1 MEALAL
7 TYRDET
13 LRLFPLG
20 HGPLEVGS
28 GPGADIVVHDPSVAE
43 RHFVLVRDGASLFAY
58 DVRRG
63 RERDAPRQLVPNR
76 ALLLGKHHALVRL
89 ADAPTRESALS
100 GRTEPLPIL
109 DAPLEDVVLM
119 VGRGPN
125 ARCAT
130 LGQAPLTVGSRRGDA
145 DLVLA
150 DRAVSTKHC
159 RFELTPRG
167 LFVRDLSSRNG
178 TFVDGVRTMMA
189 KVAPG
194 SRVRVGR
201 TELSLIARG
210 KKGDARGSHFVAA
223 SPAML
228 RVLDQVERM
237 AHQQWPALVLGDSG
251 VGKEGIAR
259 ALHTRGPRAA
269 GPFVP
274 INAGGL
280 SRDLVESELFGHEK
294 GAFTGAASVHRG
306 VFEQASGGTLF
317 LDEIGELSLELQAR
331 LLRVIETGEVRR
343 VGGEA
348 AHAVDVRL
356 VCATH
361 RDLRQRARE
370 GVFRLDL
377 YYRIAQLVIEVPA
390 LVERPEDVR
399 ALALHFLD
407 EACRD
412 LGPRTLSRAALSV
425 LTGHAWP
432 GNVRELRSVIRGAAL
447 EAASDVIDA
456 DGVLEV
462 IDRLSGVG
470 PPGAPRG
477 NYEAVL
483 EQHRGN
489 LSAAARTLGVPR
501 STLRDQIQRRSE
513 PPPKKG
519 E

>member
-28 GPGADIVVHDPSVAE
+28 GAGADIVVHDPSVAE
-43 RHFVLVRDGASLFAY
+43 RHYLLVRDGASLYAH
-58 DVRRG
+58 DVRASG
-63 RERDAPRQLVPNR
+63 EREPTRQLLPGR
-76 ALLLGKHHALVRL
+76 SLPLGKHHALVRV
-89 ADAPTRESALS
+89 ADAPTQNVVPSV
-100 GRTEPLPIL
+100 RTEPLPML
-109 DAPLEDVVLM
+109 DASLDDVVLL
-119 VGRGPN
+119 VGTGPC

-130 LGQAPLTVGSRRGDA
+130 LGQAPLTVGSRRGA
-145 DLVLA
+145 DLVLS
-150 DRAVSTKHC
+150 DRAVSARHC

-189 KVAPG
+189 RIAPG
-194 SRVRVGR
+194 SRLRVGR
-201 TELSLIARG
+201 TELSLLARG
-210 KKGDARGSHFVAA
+210 KKGDARGSQFVAA
-223 SPAML
+223 SSSML
-228 RVLDQVERM
+228 RVLEQVERM

-259 ALHTRGPRAA
+259 ALHTRGPRAN

-280 SRDLVESELFGHEK
+280 ARDLVESELFGHEK

-343 VGGEA
+343 VGSEG
-348 AHAVDVRL
+348 AHPVDVRL

-377 YYRIAQLVIEVPA
+377 YYRIAQLVIEVPSLA
-390 LVERPEDVR
+390 ERPDDVR
-399 ALALHFLD
+399 ALALHFLE
-407 EACRD
+407 EACLD
-412 LGPRTLSRAALSV
+412 LGPRSLSRAAHDV
-425 LTGHAWP
+425 LTAHGWP

-447 EAASDVIDA
+447 ESSSEIVDA
-456 DGVLEV
+456 DDVLRV
-462 IDRLSGVG
+462 IERLSGVSL
-470 PPGAPRG
+470 PGSPQG
-477 NYEAVL
+477 NVGAVV
-483 EQHRGN
+483 ERHRGN
-489 LSAAARTLGVPR
+489 LSAAARALGVPR
-501 STLRDQIQRRSE
+501 STLRDRMQRKSE
-513 PPPKKG
+513 PPPRKDD
-519 E
+519 

>member
-28 GPGADIVVHDPSVAE
+28 GAGADIVVHDPTVAE
-43 RHFVLVRDGASLFAY
+43 RHYVLVRDGASVYAH
-58 DVRRG
+58 DVRPSGEREPPKLLAPG
-63 RERDAPRQLVPNR
+63 RSLP
-76 ALLLGKHHALVRL
+76 LGRHHALIRL
-89 ADAPTRESALS
+89 ADAPTRDAVVSA
-100 GRTEPLPIL
+100 RTEPLPMF
-109 DAPLEDVVLM
+109 DAPLEDVVLV
-119 VGRGPN
+119 VGKGPE

-130 LGQAPLTVGSRRGDA
+130 LGHAPLTVGTRRGT

-150 DRAVSTKHC
+150 DRAVSAVHC

-189 KVAPG
+189 RIAPG

-201 TELSLIARG
+201 TDLSLLARG
-210 KKGDARGSHFVAA
+210 KKGDARGDQFVAA
-223 SPAML
+223 SPSML

-259 ALHTRGPRAA
+259 ALHTRGPRAQ

-280 SRDLVESELFGHEK
+280 ARDLVESELFGHEK
-294 GAFTGAASVHRG
+294 GAFTGAASIHRG

-317 LDEIGELSLELQAR
+317 LDEIGELSLDLQAR
-331 LLRVIETGEVRR
+331 LLRVIETNEVRR
-343 VGGEA
+343 VGGEGA
-348 AHAVDVRL
+348 QAVDIRL

-377 YYRIAQLVIEVPA
+377 YYRIAQLVIEIPA
-390 LVERPEDVR
+390 LSERPEDIE
-399 ALALHFLD
+399 ALAAHFME

-412 LGPRTLSRAALSV
+412 LGPRSLSRAGHDV
-425 LTGHAWP
+425 LTAHAWP

-447 EAASDVIDA
+447 ESGSEMVDA
-456 DGVLEV
+456 DDILRV
-462 IDRLSGVG
+462 IERLSGVSL
-470 PPGAPRG
+470 PGAPQG
-477 NYEAVL
+477 NVDVVVER
-483 EQHRGN
+483 HRGN
-489 LSAAARTLGVPR
+489 LSAAARALGVPR
-501 STLRDQIQRRSE
+501 STLRDRMQRRSE
-513 PPPKKG
+513 PPPRKDD
-519 E
+519 